1 MFDLFGRKG
10 SRKGTGMWPFVNP
23 RPWDMTPEPGMMV
36 ITDPVAVSQEAAR
49 ELRKVEWPG
58 MALMDDDF
66 QMSLLDTGADV
77 AMMAEDWFTRNREAV
92 AAEIGRR
99 VSGYGVERLS
109 PSALTAVGEA
119 CASYASGSHL
129 SVVRVLMPE
138 FEGVARRLVRK
149 REPKKVVDGLLRLL
163 QETPMI
169 REDPIESM
177 SMFEFIDERLFASC
191 RDEADADARGDVPN
205 RHAEVHALK
214 SYGTLRGASYML
226 CGIDLL
232 LRLATRNLDL
242 GLRT

>member
-1 MFDLFGRKG
+1 MFDPFGRRG
-10 SRKGTGMWPFVNP
+10 PRKGTGMWPFVNP
-23 RPWDMTPEPGMMV
+23 RPWDMTLEPGQIV
-36 ITDPVAVSQEAAR
+36 ITDPVAVSSEAAR
-49 ELRKVEWPG
+49 ELRRVEWPG

-66 QMSLLDTGADV
+66 QMSLLDAGADV
-77 AMMAEDWFTRNREAV
+77 GAMAEDWFERNRALV

-99 VSGYGVERLS
+99 VSGYCVDRLS
-109 PSALTAVGEA
+109 PSAKTAVAEA
-119 CASYASGSHL
+119 CAAYASGSYL

-138 FEGVARRLVRK
+138 FEGVARRLVGR

-163 QETPMI
+163 RDTPMI
-169 REDPIESM
+169 KEDPIEAM
-177 SMFEFIDERLFASC
+177 SMYDFIDERLFASC
-191 RDEADADARGDVPN
+191 RDETHAAARGDVPN
-205 RHAEVHALK
+205 RHAEIHALK